1 MGAAAKLVTCGEPC
15 IRPDHGEWHLWVGQ
29 RAATT
34 ADGGGAA
41 GGGGE
46 APAQPWKGVWQGEEA
61 RRRAA
66 GGGARW
72 QRISGKKKWRRRH
85 EVLGGGGWRQISGEK
100 QSGAIGGGGCGTADG
115 RQTQWRTEG
124 RRHERVERGDGS
136 RPRGGILTE
145 RRQTHDGS
153 CINFLSYFHS
163 F

>member
-1 MGAAAKLVTCGEPC
+1 MNPRCAGLTYLLWPSAGQALREGCRGGAVEPRWTTMGAEAKLVTGGEPC

-34 ADGGGAA
+34 VDGGGAA

-115 RQTQWRTEG
+115 RQTQ
-124 RRHERVERGDGS
+124 
-136 RPRGGILTE
+136 
-145 RRQTHDGS
+145 
-153 CINFLSYFHS
+153 
-163 F
+163 